1 MTETPHPQD
10 RPILRV
16 EKIASGYRDLEILRD
31 VSLEC
36 RPGAI
41 TTVIG
46 PNGSGKSTLMRCIA
60 GLLPLRRGEIFLA
73 DRQLSR
79 MPIHRR
85 IQAGLAFVPQEPT
98 LFPDMTVDENLLLG
112 AIKWEGKDKAQAR
125 KSLDRT
131 FAMYPVLHDWKSKR
145 AGLLSGGQQRLVAN
159 ARAMVSM
166 PDVLVLDEPTAGLS
180 PKVATEML
188 GGLTAICKSHGVT
201 VLLVEQNIREAVD
214 MASYVYS
221 IVQGQND
228 AHGESKEIRDC
239 LPELVRS
246 WLLGRAA
253 KTAQ

>member
-1 MTETPHPQD
+1 MTGAPTNP
-10 RPILRV
+10 PILRV
-16 EKIASGYRDLEILRD
+16 ENIASGYRDLEILRGI
-31 VSLEC
+31 SLEC
-36 RPGAI
+36 RPGVI

-60 GLLPLRRGEIFLA
+60 GLLPLRRGEIYLA
-73 DRQLSR
+73 DRALTK

-85 IQAGLAFVPQEPT
+85 VAAGLAFVPQEHT
-98 LFPDMTVDENLLLG
+98 LFPDMTVEENLLLG
-112 AIKWEGKDKAQAR
+112 AIKWAGKDKDQAR
-125 KSLDRT
+125 RGIERT
-131 FAMYPVLHDWKSKR
+131 FEMYPVLHDWKTKR
-145 AGLLSGGQQRLVAN
+145 AGLMSGGQQRLVAI

-188 GGLTAICKSHGVT
+188 NGLTAVCKSHGVT
-201 VLLVEQNIREAVD
+201 VLLVEQNIREACEI
-214 MASYVYS
+214 ASYVYS

-253 KTAQ
+253 KAAQ

>member
-1 MTETPHPQD
+1 MTESKAPQNK
-10 RPILRV
+10 PVLKV
-16 EKIASGYRDLEILRD
+16 ENVASGYRDLEILRD

-60 GLLPLRRGEIFLA
+60 GLLPLRRGEIFLM
-73 DRQLSR
+73 DRQLTR
-79 MPIHRR
+79 LPIHRR
-85 IQAGLAFVPQEPT
+85 VASGLAFVPQEHT
-98 LFPDMTVDENLLLG
+98 LFPDMTVEENLLLG
-112 AIKWEGKDKAQAR
+112 GIRWEGRSKQQAR
-125 KSLDRT
+125 RGLERT
-131 FAMYPVLHDWKSKR
+131 FEMYPALHDWKSKR
-145 AGLLSGGQQRLVAN
+145 AGLMSGGQQRLIAI

-188 GGLTAICKSHGVT
+188 GSLTAICKSHGVT

-214 MASYVYS
+214 IASYVYS

-253 KTAQ
+253 KAAQ